1 MDTKCLDGQSCV
13 ISAAGGVSDR
23 AGVPINAFI
32 YQKMPH
38 VKQLYADMHMIGY
51 WIIVLYVNLNN
62 ILSITIAP
70 MDS

>member
-13 ISAAGGVSDR
+13 ISAAGGVSDW

-38 VKQLYADMHMIGY
+38 VKQLYADMHMI
-51 WIIVLYVNLNN
+51 
-62 ILSITIAP
+62 
-70 MDS
+70 